1 MSYNASQI
9 NQEIAELVSASDR
22 EKLQLEDVKKQV
34 EKLRQELISELS
46 QRENCKSLTSQA
58 QQKLELI
65 NQEIKGANSELEL
78 VKEAIRA
85 QQVNLQEAKQIQS
98 EFLKEQENLTKIK
111 EAALIELKE
120 ISESIE
126 KQKETFKALEENLNS
141 IIQTT
146 ESASKKEKELLGKT
160 EELEK
165 GLQLLRDEEESQ
177 LALTQQAKTKK
188 EEVLN
193 EIEELKAERHQLQA
207 QIIQE
212 KAKLREVDEALLLKN
227 TELSTVIGEI
237 NEKLQIIQIAEQKL
251 NHKKKQL
258 DQQIAE
264 AKADKLIN

>member
-22 EKLQLEDVKKQV
+22 EKLQLETVKKQV
-34 EKLRQELISELS
+34 EELKKELINELS

-78 VKEAIRA
+78 IKSAIRA

-98 EFLKEQENLTKIK
+98 EFLKEQENLK

-120 ISESIE
+120 ISESID
-126 KQKETFKALEENLNS
+126 KQKKTFKALEENSNS
-141 IIQTT
+141 IIQAT
-146 ESASKKEKELLGKT
+146 ESASNQEKELLGKAL
-160 EELEK
+160 ELQK

-177 LALTQQAKTKK
+177 LTLTQQAKLKK

-193 EIEELKAERHQLQA
+193 EIEELKAERHQLQT

-212 KAKLREVDEALLLKN
+212 KAKLRETDEALLLKN

-251 NHKKKQL
+251 NHKKKQI

-264 AKADKLIN
+264 AKADKLIS